1 MTTEQVN
8 LLLARLGL
16 HQVLH
21 QSNKDN
27 NNKAATDLHRYY
39 GYLFRS
45 HGRIYDYH
53 TKQSYSIQ
61 DIETLIRSRGQNQ

>member
-1 MTTEQVN
+1 MTTEEVN
-8 LLLARLGL
+8 TLLARLGL

-21 QSNKDN
+21 QSNMDN
-27 NNKAATDLHRYY
+27 NSAAVTDLHRYY
-39 GYLFRS
+39 AYRFRS
-45 HGRIYDYH
+45 HGNLWDYH